1 MPEVL
6 HRPTPPR
13 WPWPPVIAASAG
25 LHALALA
32 AALLDPAHA
41 VAALGAVALDHAVLT
56 GAGLWPRST
65 LLGPNITRLPPASAA
80 RGEIAIT
87 LDDGP
92 DPEVTPAVLDQL
104 DAAGAR
110 ASFFCIAARAAAQP
124 ALTREI
130 VRRGHAVQNHS
141 FAHRHH
147 FALLGPRGFAA
158 EIGRAQAVLADLTGR
173 APHGFRAPAGLR
185 NPLLD
190 PVLHRL
196 NLQLVS
202 WTRRG
207 FDTRDP
213 DPARVLQRLTT
224 KLAAGDILLLHD
236 GNARRSASGRPVVLD
251 VLPRLLQHCRDA
263 GLRTATLDDALPPRR
278 ELLLLSPSPTG
289 GRGRG

>member
-1 MPEVL
+1 MNAA
-6 HRPTPPR
+6 PPPSPP
-13 WPWPPVIAASAG
+13 WPWPPLVKASAAVHVG
-25 LHALALA
+25 AAALALA
-32 AALLDPAHA
+32 PGLWPFAA
-41 VAALGAVALDHAVLT
+41 GAVLANQAVLT
-56 GAGLWPRST
+56 AAGLWPRSA

-130 VRRGHAVQNHS
+130 VRRGHSVQNHS
-141 FAHRHH
+141 FGHRHH

-158 EIGRAQAVLADLTGR
+158 EIGRAQAVLADLTGC

-263 GLRTATLDDALPPRR
+263 GLRTVTLDAALPPRR
-278 ELLLLSPSPTG
+278 ELLLPSPSPTS
-289 GRGRG
+289 GRGQG